1 MKKPLTSILLSALLF
16 CIIIPIYSFAQ
27 NVTNESGKIYHSK
40 VRKGMFIPHY
50 DSLLL
55 SGQYEKSIINNT
67 IIVNDTSSK
76 PFQISYGIYG
86 IAIAYSLLG
95 NIDSAYYY
103 LDKYVNTSLDD
114 KAIFVDKNLD
124 TLKHYTNRWN
134 ALVKKIEQG
143 YVENIGVIKDTNLA
157 IRLFYL
163 GIEDQ
168 KYRIILD
175 VLEQYS
181 EEDGEKDVASH
192 YAMQDTCVKI
202 IEQYGIPTIS
212 MVGKYASDQFFFILQ
227 HTESKTQNKYYKLVK
242 KAWERGDFDS
252 IDYAMFTDR
261 ALMSRNKKQIYGTQ
275 MIKKSDDKK
284 YPNQFYLYPVKDFK
298 NVNKRRKEMGF
309 TETVEEWINRRP
321 GAFIPKEY
329 YK

>member
-1 MKKPLTSILLSALLF
+1 MKRILFIIVIVCWQNLS
-16 CIIIPIYSFAQ
+16 YSQ
-27 NVTNESGKIYHSK
+27 NVEITNESVKIYHSK
-40 VRKGMFIPHY
+40 ESKCMYIPHY

-55 SGQYEKSIINNT
+55 SGQYEKSIIYNT

-134 ALVKKIEQG
+134 TLVKKIEQG

-181 EEDGEKDVASH
+181 EEDGVKDEASH
-192 YAMQDTCVKI
+192 YAMQDTCIKI
-202 IEQYGIPTIS
+202 IYNYGIPTIS

-242 KAWERGDFDS
+242 KAWKRGNFDS
-252 IDYAMFTDR
+252 ISYAMFTDR
-261 ALMSRNKKQIYGTQ
+261 ALMSSNKKQIYGTQ
-275 MIKKSDDKK
+275 IIKTTNDKK

-298 NVNKRRKEMGF
+298 NVNKRRKDMGF
-309 TETVEEWINRRP
+309 TETVEEWIKRRP